1 MESTDIIDLD
11 LDDLENQQQTTD
23 KPPLII
29 EGSKSCAFC
38 VKLTVC
44 AIFKIM
50 TKGVTEA
57 DNLAPDVIDIEK
69 APEFF
74 SKIANDLDCKEYLPA
89 NP

>member
-1 MESTDIIDLD
+1 MESIDLD
-11 LDDLENQQQTTD
+11 LNELDNQQQQRTTD

-38 VKLTVC
+38 VHLKVC
-44 AIFKIM
+44 GIFKIM
-50 TKGVTEA
+50 TKSITES
-57 DNLAPDVIDIEK
+57 DSLSPDVINTEK
-69 APEFF
+69 APEYL